1 MRRKLYRP
9 PFLLLMV
16 LCHIFIGHA
25 VADETHWTEKQL
37 GKVIIKA
44 DKAAGQK
51 KWPRAIK
58 YGEQMLRGSD
68 ALDQQSDARYI
79 NLLKN
84 LNRYYDKSNRLKE
97 IKPRIKKAYLL
108 SQKHL
113 GPAHETTKTSR
124 LLYYKILISQKKYP
138 AAITLVQQ
146 SILILKKNR
155 EDKFNLLHY
164 LKQLY
169 SLYGRTEQYAK
180 EEATLLKLLK
190 LNKQLLGEDLK
201 ENITIILS
209 LARTYCLQKKNQEFD
224 DLMRKYKLDYEC

>member
-1 MRRKLYRP
+1 MRKKLY
-9 PFLLLMV
+9 FLPLFLIMS
-16 LCHIFIGHA
+16 LCHIVIGQA
-25 VADETHWTEKQL
+25 IAKETSWTEKKL
-37 GKVIIKA
+37 GKIIIKA

-51 KWPRAIK
+51 KWSRAIK
-58 YGEQMLRGSD
+58 YGEQMLRGSH
-68 ALDQQSDARYI
+68 ALDQHSDARYI

-97 IKPRIKKAYLL
+97 ISPRIEEAYLL

-113 GPAHETTKTSR
+113 GAAHETTITSR
-124 LLYYKILISQKKYP
+124 LFYYKILISQKKYP

-146 SILILKKNR
+146 SIVILKKNR
-155 EDKFNLLHY
+155 EDKFKLLHY

-169 SLYGRTEQYAK
+169 SLYGRTELYAK
-180 EEATLLKLLK
+180 EEETLLKLLK

-209 LARTYCLQKKNQEFD
+209 LARTYCLQKKNQDFD
-224 DLMRKYKLDYEC
+224 KLMEEYNLDYQC